1 MWYLKSAPSNLSS
14 WKNFRKKKKAKFED
28 QNPLFYQKCL
38 ILVFLGWNL
47 KKKKLSYLK
56 SVPSEM
62 SICKFGKKIKLLKCR
77 TKNAWFRYFGT
88 GIWKHYSNIWNPLP
102 LICGI
107 AKFCTKAKMRKFKT
121 ENAIFGYFWP
131 KISYLLIFG
140 LEF

>member
-14 WKNFRKKKKAKFED
+14 WKNFRKKKKGKIWG
-28 QNPLFYQKCL
+28 PKSL
-38 ILVFLGWNL
+38 ILPKMPYFGIFGLEF